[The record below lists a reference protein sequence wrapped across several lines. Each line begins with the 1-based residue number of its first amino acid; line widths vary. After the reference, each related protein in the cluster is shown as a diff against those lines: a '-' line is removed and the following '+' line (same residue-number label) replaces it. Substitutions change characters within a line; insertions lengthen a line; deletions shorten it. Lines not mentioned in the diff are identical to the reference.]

1 MVALSDWEPVT
12 NRRLLL
18 SPLWLIAALI
28 TLIGLATPPV
38 AANAGP
44 ETRVRAFEHVTVGS
58 VGQQSSERPAS
69 VGCVR
74 PETAD
79 LASGSCVATEAG
91 GLADDAAGS
100 YGPFHRLESPTQTP
114 ATAALQEANGGVWGA
129 TARGGLNPTVKAY
142 QGPLPPGARGVEFTT
157 PVRPSDVGLGR
168 PGDIAIWRRG
178 SPGVVDVDDD
188 YVKIGCMVVRNTQ
201 C

>member
-1 MVALSDWEPVT
+1 MTKIVRLLVTLVAALLGVAPTTTGTAERFTYDVPVMLRAGAEPVGAID
-12 NRRLLL
+12 
-18 SPLWLIAALI
+18 SGAAQRSV
-28 TLIGLATPPV
+28 TLERSTSAAVERKGTSTTP
-38 AANAGP
+38 AA
-44 ETRVRAFEHVTVGS
+44 GS
-58 VGQQSSERPAS
+58 VATNTAS
-69 VGCVR
+69 
-74 PETAD
+74 
-79 LASGSCVATEAG
+79 
-91 GLADDAAGS
+91 LADDAAGS

-114 ATAALQEANGGVWGA
+114 ATAALQEANEEMWGA

-188 YVKIGCMVVRNTQ
+188 FVKIACTVVRNKQ